1 MNAFP
6 LPCGAVFVTPS
17 GTLRLAEQPHW
28 TGENIEVHRGRGDL
42 PEARELIIYRIEA
55 CVPTTA
61 PPTSSRAVGREFRP
75 RVAGGVP
82 RGLATRRW
90 RGPTRAGRPTLAT
103 SKPFDCRCSMS
114 PLERRPLD
122 ESTSMCWAH
131 LVVYLEE
138 RQTPLVASGA
148 CSDRGSFISHT
159 EHLLRARNREVTPPA
174 LLQIG
179 NSGRWTPWAL
189 LRFGREPAPPAYP
202 TPSTWTAAVWASGA
216 EVRRVPGVLVESGH
230 SHES

>member
-1 MNAFP
+1 
-6 LPCGAVFVTPS
+6 
-17 GTLRLAEQPHW
+17 
-28 TGENIEVHRGRGDL
+28 
-42 PEARELIIYRIEA
+42 
-55 CVPTTA
+55 
-61 PPTSSRAVGREFRP
+61 
-75 RVAGGVP
+75 
-82 RGLATRRW
+82 
-90 RGPTRAGRPTLAT
+90 
-103 SKPFDCRCSMS
+103 MS

-202 TPSTWTAAVWASGA
+202 TPSTRTAAVWASGA
-216 EVRRVPGVLVESGH
+216 EVRGCPGCSWSRDILMSLEPPSQARPLEAVSGFHSGLTPSRSLSFVNLCTWASALAAAEAPWLPEVVNFRVCRQPSRG
-230 SHES
+230 